1 MFLEDFEFH
10 FNGILTIVVV
20 IQCLFFITIFFT
32 SKDKLEPAGE
42 IPDET
47 CHILILSAPRCHP
60 ETREE
65 GGVSGTPAAASPPR
79 ERRPAP
85 MCGDALCADYSSP
98 GYCSVSGGPPT
109 LTLLVEKF
117 IFPPLLLHFCRKSV
131 T

>member
-1 MFLEDFEFH
+1 MLLMKAKH
-10 FNGILTIVVV
+10 PGGCV
-20 IQCLFFITIFFT
+20 FT